1 MLTKRLLLEQQGR
14 LVVKRLRGIAIS
26 LRSRRDSRKSE
37 RAKDTVMPIS

>member
-26 LRSRRDSRKSE
+26 LRSRRDSRKAE
-37 RAKDTVMPIS
+37 MAKDTVMPIS